1 MDDLSWKCTAAFF
14 LGIATH
20 YFVSSHVRSDNSSSS
35 ASSAEKRTSASSHSS
50 SSSTNEEAA
59 ASGASSQSSASS
71 SDDWEVEELVH
82 YVPHKMV
89 MCVRTDLKM
98 GKGKMAAQCCH
109 ATLGAYKRALK
120 RTPDA
125 VSAWERLGQAKVCLK
140 VDSEEEMLA
149 LADKAAEH
157 GLVNYVVVDAGRTQI
172 APESKTVLSIGPA
185 PLKAIDEISG
195 HLKLL

>member
-1 MDDLSWKCTAAFF
+1 MEDVAWKCTAAFV
-14 LGIATH
+14 LGAAAH
-20 YFVSSHVRSDNSSSS
+20 YFVSTHLLGDAKSANSSSNDNDNKSGDAAAESRSEASSRSSSGSSEDWEGADS
-35 ASSAEKRTSASSHSS
+35 AS
-50 SSSTNEEAA
+50 
-59 ASGASSQSSASS
+59 
-71 SDDWEVEELVH
+71 W
-82 YVPHKMV
+82 VPHKMV

-98 GKGKMAAQCCH
+98 GKGKVAAQCCH

-125 VSAWERLGQAKVCLK
+125 VRAWEMLGQAKVCLK

-149 LADKAAEH
+149 LAERAAEH

-185 PLKAIDEISG
+185 PLKAIDEITG
-195 HLKLL
+195 HLKLM